1 MKKIR
6 IVLLLVAGLLAMSC
20 DAQPPSAKSPVN
32 KGTRALEDSEL
43 ASRYARFSKAYFAGG
58 CFWCTEAV
66 YERVKGVE
74 AVYSGYCGGHVKN
87 PTYEQVGSDRT
98 GHAESIVIFYDPQQV
113 SYERLLEVFFAT
125 HDPTTLNRQG
135 PDVGTA
141 YRSAIFYLSE
151 DQKQAAESY
160 IAKLAEEGRFKAP
173 IVTEVKPASTFWLA
187 EDYHQ
192 DYYEL
197 NPDNPYIQRISK
209 PKVEK
214 FNRQFPELRKQ

>member
-1 MKKIR
+1 MQFIR
-6 IVLLLVAGLLAMSC
+6 LTLLLVAVSWVTGC
-20 DAQPPSAKSPVN
+20 EAQPTAGKSPVG
-32 KGTRALEDSEL
+32 KGTLSLEDSEL
-43 ASRYARFSKAYFAGG
+43 SSRYAGLSKAYFAGG

-113 SYERLLEVFFAT
+113 SYARLLEVFFAT

-151 DQKQAAESY
+151 EQKEVAEGY
-160 IAKLAEEGRFKAP
+160 IAKLEEEGRFKAP